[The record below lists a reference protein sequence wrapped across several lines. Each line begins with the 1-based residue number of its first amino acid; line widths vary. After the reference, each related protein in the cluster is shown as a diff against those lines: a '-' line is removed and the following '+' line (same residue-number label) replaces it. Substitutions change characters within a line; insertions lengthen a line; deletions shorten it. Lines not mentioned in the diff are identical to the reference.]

1 MHYPKVL
8 ERVNSPEQIFHRS
21 FSLGAPDFE
30 AFHMSLTVTCQMPLL
45 DTKET
50 LAYLFKNFF
59 SRFSTCD
66 SITLRA
72 LAPVVRKTI
81 SANPRL
87 NHPNPRSNFILL
99 LNSVPRSSIS
109 TIQGLN

>member
-1 MHYPKVL
+1 MRLLKYKNGVTIHK
-8 ERVNSPEQIFHRS
+8 
-21 FSLGAPDFE
+21 LGATIDDKLKFE
-30 AFHMSLTVTCQMPLL
+30 GQ
-45 DTKET
+45 
-50 LAYLFKNFF
+50 
-59 SRFSTCD
+59 
-66 SITLRA
+66 
-72 LAPVVRKTI
+72 APVVRKPI